1 MNIWNCFCIFY
12 SKNHY
17 FPYSESSLSVEKY
30 WEANKL
36 HAIIEIGKYNKIE
49 HVYHNTSN
57 RSYTKQME
65 VSMD

>member
-1 MNIWNCFCIFY
+1 MNIWNCFYIFY

-36 HAIIEIGKYNKIE
+36 HAILKMVKIIKY
-49 HVYHNTSN
+49 V
-57 RSYTKQME
+57 
-65 VSMD
+65 